1 MRKQKMSIIIKRALT
16 IIIFNLIVFAQDIDW
31 INKTITV
38 DGGAYGKNKLM
49 AKRGAETDAR
59 RNLIEALKEIRVDS
73 RTTMR
78 DMEVEE
84 DIVVT
89 EASGFIR
96 QAWIDDSSIK
106 YEREDEKW
114 MCSISMTMP
123 LLGEYSQVLL
133 QATSKRPSE
142 AKTPV
147 YKPAATP
154 PPPKEPYTGL
164 IVDLRGNRVVPSMI
178 PKIVTEE
185 GAVVYGM
192 SIVSRQYATNM
203 GVVGY
208 IKKIDNPISMTRV
221 GENPL
226 VVKAKGTTGATPSD
240 ALVSSKDADL
250 ISSLETN
257 LLKECKVAFLID

>member
-1 MRKQKMSIIIKRALT
+1 
-16 IIIFNLIVFAQDIDW
+16 
-31 INKTITV
+31 
-38 DGGAYGKNKLM
+38 
-49 AKRGAETDAR
+49 
-59 RNLIEALKEIRVDS
+59 
-73 RTTMR
+73 
-78 DMEVEE
+78 MEVEE

-133 QATSKRPSE
+133 QANSKRPSE
-142 AKTPV
+142 AKAPV
-147 YKPAATP
+147 YKPAASP

-164 IVDLRGNRVVPSMI
+164 IIDLRGNKVIPSMM
-178 PKIVTEE
+178 PKIVTED
-185 GAVVYGM
+185 GALLYGI
-192 SIVSRQYATNM
+192 SSVSRQYATNM

-208 IKKIDNPISMTRV
+208 IKKIDNQQTTIRV
-221 GENPL
+221 GDNPL

-240 ALVSSKDADL
+240 ALVSSKEADL
-250 ISSLETN
+250 ISSLDES
-257 LLKECKVAFLID
+257 LLKECRVAFLID